1 MKKILC
7 ALLTLLLIVVGIN
20 KINAEYAYDTSR
32 LDSYITIRNEENNF
46 GINKKW
52 MKTDSNTTNIMQTP
66 YVDSSLKIYDFAGI
80 LKEEEIT
87 NLKTQIDA
95 FKNLSGM
102 DIVILTI
109 DMPYSYDSKN
119 EVVAA
124 DFYDYNDFG
133 IDTEKYDGVLFLR
146 NNYSSDRYYNI
157 YTFGKAQLYFDY
169 YRCEYI
175 LDHVYPDIST
185 GRYLSGFSTFIND
198 LTNYYNRGKAL
209 DKGYDL
215 DENGFVIEVHEYTF
229 PLIPACIIAT
239 IVATIAIVI
248 MVKKNKMI
256 KKAYEA
262 NDYLD
267 EGSITYRKKSQ
278 HLVSSHTT
286 HYTVSS
292 SSGSGYSG
300 GGGGGHSHSGSSG
313 GGHGGG
319 GGRHG

>member
-7 ALLTLLLIVVGIN
+7 TLLALLLVIVGIN
-20 KINAEYAYDTSR
+20 KLNAEYAYDTSK
-32 LDSYITIRNEENNF
+32 LENYITSRNEDNKF

-52 MKTDSNTTNIMQTP
+52 IKTENNTKNIMQTP

-87 NLKTQIDA
+87 ELKTQIDT
-95 FKNLSGM
+95 FKNLTNM
-102 DIVILTI
+102 EIVILTI

-119 EVVAA
+119 EEVAA

-133 IDTEKYDGVLFLR
+133 INTKQYDGVLFLR
-146 NNYSSDRYYNI
+146 NNYSSDRYFNI
-157 YTFGKAQLYFDY
+157 YTFGEAQLYFDY
-169 YRCEYI
+169 DRCEEI
-175 LDHVYPDIST
+175 LDHIYPSV
-185 GRYLSGFSTFIND
+185 RMEQYLYGFSAFISD
-198 LTNYYNRGKAL
+198 LTSFYNQGKAL
-209 DKGYDL
+209 GSGYTL
-215 DENGFVIEVHEYTF
+215 DENGFVIETF
-229 PLIPACIIAT
+229 TIPWIPALVIAT
-239 IVATIAIVI
+239 IVSCISIVV

-262 NDYLD
+262 NDYLIED
-267 EGSITYRKKSQ
+267 SISYRKKSQ

-286 HYTVSS
+286 HYTISS
-292 SSGSGYSG
+292 SSGG
-300 GGGGGHSHSGSSG
+300 GGGHGGGGHSHSGSSG